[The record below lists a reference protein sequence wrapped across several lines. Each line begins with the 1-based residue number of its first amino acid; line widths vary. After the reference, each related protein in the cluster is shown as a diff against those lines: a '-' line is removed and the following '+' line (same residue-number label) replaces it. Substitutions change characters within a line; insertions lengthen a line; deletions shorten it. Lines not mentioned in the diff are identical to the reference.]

1 MKFSKKSLITKK
13 PRRMNRILLSKKS
26 RLSLT
31 KNCRNQIRRMNK
43 KRLLSNR
50 NMKLKSAIN
59 SQSMKKCSKMLR
71 MDPVL
76 IKFFKIIKLS
86 KIPSTNS
93 LKSRKGEMK
102 KILIEN
108 LRLEGHSL
116 RLQRS
121 LKKNKSL
128 QNLRLS
134 LNNELH
140 KIELTKLNLWRILR
154 MLMLKKKLKHLSI
167 N

>member
-1 MKFSKKSLITKK
+1 
-13 PRRMNRILLSKKS
+13 
-26 RLSLT
+26 
-31 KNCRNQIRRMNK
+31 
-43 KRLLSNR
+43 
-50 NMKLKSAIN
+50 
-59 SQSMKKCSKMLR
+59 MKKFL
-71 MDPVL
+71 
-76 IKFFKIIKLS
+76 KIIKLS
-86 KIPSTNS
+86 KISSTNS
-93 LKSRKGEMK
+93 LKSRKEGMK
-102 KILIEN
+102 TILIEN
-108 LRLEGHSL
+108 LKLEEHSL

-128 QNLRLS
+128 QKLRVR